1 MTNIKVIEQ
10 AIAQLVAQGAEL
22 SRIDFLI
29 RVQERQM
36 ERNQTRKAD

>member
-1 MTNIKVIEQ
+1 MNNIKVVEQ
-10 AIAQLVAQGAEL
+10 AIAKLVAQGAEL

-36 ERNQTRKAD
+36 ERNQNRKAD